1 MTRPRTR
8 TLPTRRLRLL
18 ERLLLTVGV
27 LACLSAAA
35 LLLVPHGQEP
45 EFRDLDGN
53 AVTLD
58 PGESLAEAQHA
69 TPSGAGRLRVPAVRL
84 DVPLGR
90 MDAVD
95 GVVTPPS
102 FMSAFLIANR
112 GVGLAEA
119 ASGTVYVAMHSL
131 RGGGRAPGNA
141 LYDAETGRAAVADG
155 DAITVG
161 GLRYRVTGTSS
172 IAKGDLPGAADLW
185 ADVPG
190 RLVVITCLEQP
201 DGSASVENFVVT
213 AALETAP
220 AG

>member
-1 MTRPRTR
+1 
-8 TLPTRRLRLL
+8 
-18 ERLLLTVGV
+18 
-27 LACLSAAA
+27 
-35 LLLVPHGQEP
+35 
-45 EFRDLDGN
+45 
-53 AVTLD
+53 
-58 PGESLAEAQHA
+58 
-69 TPSGAGRLRVPAVRL
+69 
-84 DVPLGR
+84 
-90 MDAVD
+90 
-95 GVVTPPS
+95 
-102 FMSAFLIANR
+102 
-112 GVGLAEA
+112 
-119 ASGTVYVAMHSL
+119 MHSL

-161 GLRYRVTGTSS
+161 GLRYRITGTSS

-185 ADVPG
+185 ADAPG